1 MVCGRRWCIFR
12 ARLCISCFV
21 GLGGWFA
28 KRGQGGRAGR
38 RIYFWTARLG
48 WVGLGCSYISKS
60 ADDRILEQKTE
71 MLFGHWREGGEER
84 RGEVRV
90 GEGWGVGFSVS

>member
-1 MVCGRRWCIFR
+1 MFPSLQMIGF
-12 ARLCISCFV
+12 
-21 GLGGWFA
+21 
-28 KRGQGGRAGR
+28 
-38 RIYFWTARLG
+38 
-48 WVGLGCSYISKS
+48 
-60 ADDRILEQKTE
+60 LEQKTE